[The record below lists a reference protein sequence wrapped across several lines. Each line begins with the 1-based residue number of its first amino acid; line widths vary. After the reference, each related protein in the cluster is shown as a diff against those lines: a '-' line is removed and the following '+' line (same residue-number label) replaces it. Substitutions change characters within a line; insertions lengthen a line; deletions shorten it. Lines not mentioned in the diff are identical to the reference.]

1 MVTAW
6 EASCEFVWTGGLGV
20 QDEDEDMLFV
30 RALQICAKCESMSF
44 LDQMQS
50 KLLHQKNEIK

>member
-20 QDEDEDMLFV
+20 QDEDEDVLLV

-44 LDQMQS
+44 LDQIQS
-50 KLLHQKNEIK
+50 KLLQKKPTIK